1 MEPNSLPQP
10 PQTPFV
16 TPPQV
21 TPAAV
26 PAEIPNPTPSPIPP
40 PPSIKKSF
48 PFAKIISIVV
58 GLILLIALFLLLFR
72 FVFPRFGIFQK
83 ETTITW
89 WGLWEDSSIVQPII
103 DAYQAANSKVKITYV
118 AQSKED
124 YRERLTNSLA
134 RGEGPDIF
142 RFHNTWVPMLK
153 SELSALPPETMSA
166 EEYTQTF
173 FPVAVSDLS
182 SGSNILGIPL
192 EYDGLALYINEEIF
206 ATYGKTTPK
215 LWDDLREISRDL
227 TIVEDGQIKQSGI
240 ALGNSINVDHWQEI
254 LGLMFF
260 QNNVDL
266 KNPSST
272 LAIQT
277 LNYYNSFANPNSND
291 YTWDETLPPSTSA
304 FASGK
309 LAMFF
314 GPSWRAFEIMDNN
327 PDLRFKVVPVPQLPK
342 SDPSE
347 PDITYATYWVEGVW
361 ERSAGKKE
369 AWKFLKH
376 LSSKETLTQLYENA
390 RKTRRFG
397 ELYPR
402 SDMVDLLSS
411 DPLVSGFISLAPSA
425 KSWYLASRTFDG
437 KTGINTKLGA
447 YLEDAITSSLLAGDS
462 EAALATASNGIQQVL
477 AEYGLI
483 QLAPIEAE

>member
-1 MEPNSLPQP
+1 MPNR
-10 PQTPFV
+10 
-16 TPPQV
+16 
-21 TPAAV
+21 
-26 PAEIPNPTPSPIPP
+26 IGGNRM
-40 PPSIKKSF
+40 
-48 PFAKIISIVV
+48 AKLV
-58 GLILLIALFLLLFR
+58 
-72 FVFPRFGIFQK
+72 
-83 ETTITW
+83 
-89 WGLWEDSSIVQPII
+89 VQPDVVEFMEHIFLQQKRDI
-103 DAYQAANSKVKITYV
+103 KVDEVSCSHSDFINKSI
-118 AQSKED
+118 
-124 YRERLTNSLA
+124 REL
-134 RGEGPDIF
+134 DI
-142 RFHNTWVPMLK
+142 RN
-153 SELSALPPETMSA
+153 A
-166 EEYTQTF
+166 
-173 FPVAVSDLS
+173 

-327 PDLRFKVVPVPQLPK
+327 PDLCFKVVPVPQLPK